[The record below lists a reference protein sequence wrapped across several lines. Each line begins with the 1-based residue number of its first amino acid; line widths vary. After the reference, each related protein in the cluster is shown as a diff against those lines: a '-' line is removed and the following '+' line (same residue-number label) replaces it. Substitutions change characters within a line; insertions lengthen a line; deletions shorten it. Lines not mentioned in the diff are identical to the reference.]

1 MSKIKYLFLDVDGTL
16 TDGKIYISEH
26 GEAFKA
32 FNVKDGCGLK
42 DILPK
47 YDIVPVIITA
57 RNSKILVNRCEELG
71 IDMLFQGERNK
82 LEKINSIMAQYG
94 IEKNSDG
101 VYDEAAYIGDDI
113 LDIPGM
119 KVCSVRGCPADA
131 VDEVKEICNF
141 VSDKDAGEGAV
152 RAFIDYIVKC

>member
-16 TDGKIYISEH
+16 TDGKIYISEQ

-57 RNSKILVNRCEELG
+57 RTSKILLNRCKELG

-82 LEKINSIMAQYG
+82 LEKIDSIMSQYG
-94 IEKNSDG
+94 VEKNDKG

-113 LDIPGM
+113 LDIPAM
-119 KVCSVRGCPADA
+119 EVCSVRGCPADA
-131 VDEVKEICNF
+131 VDEVKEICSF
-141 VSDKDAGEGAV
+141 VSDKNAGEGAV
-152 RAFIDYIVKC
+152 RAFIDYIVKG